1 MLSSSW
7 NKGRSS
13 VEDCKYTEQP
23 VSNWNSFL
31 VWFEKRFLVYSQKTE
46 IYVILFGVS
55 WVNGI
60 FPVPLNFWWPL
71 QLVLVQHLFHLD
83 FYISWAN
90 ERKTFL
96 KMEKKA
102 KKRGSK
108 CSDAF
113 LYIFYFLK
121 IVSLSHILLLEY
133 QNVTKFL
140 FSS

>member
-7 NKGRSS
+7 NKCRSP

-23 VSNWNSFL
+23 LSNWDFSL

-46 IYVILFGVS
+46 ICLILFGFR
-55 WVNGI
+55 WGNGI
-60 FPVPLNFWWPL
+60 FPIPLNFWWPL
-71 QLVLVQHLFHLD
+71 QLVLVQHIFHLD

-90 ERKTFL
+90 VRKTSL
-96 KMEKKA
+96 KMEKCP
-102 KKRGSK
+102 KRGFT
-108 CSDAF
+108 CSDAS
-113 LYIFYFLK
+113 LYIFFFK
-121 IVSLSHILLLEY
+121 KNVSLSYILLLEC